1 MDYITFAKR
10 KLSGLTLIEL
20 IISAAV
26 LAIAITALFGAFL
39 GQTVLNEHARNVS
52 WAMNDA
58 NRVMERLR
66 QQNTGCSTPT
76 SAAPA
81 GFPGWDGWLAD
92 TSTSGGGGK
101 SLPQNPAVNELI
113 VVTCQNRTGTA
124 ACTSGTD
131 PVRLTVAVCWRH
143 RNRTLGECAWS
154 GTQLT
159 VSEGSNGF
167 ASNGVIESTAML
179 STLMTCR

>member
-1 MDYITFAKR
+1 MEHIHFAKR
-10 KLSGLTLIEL
+10 NLFGLTLIEL
-20 IISAAV
+20 IISAAM
-26 LAIAITALFGAFL
+26 LAIAIAALFGAFL
-39 GQTVLNEHARNVS
+39 GQTVLNEHARNLS

-66 QQNTGCSTPT
+66 QQNIGCATPSATPPTGFAS
-76 SAAPA
+76 
-81 GFPGWDGWLAD
+81 WDGWLAD
-92 TSTSGGGGK
+92 PTTGGGGK

-124 ACTSGTD
+124 ACTAGTD

-143 RNRTLGECAWS
+143 RNRTLGECTWS
-154 GTQLT
+154 GSQLT
-159 VSEGSNGF
+159 ASDGSNGF